1 MTTKQRKAALVK
13 LNELAAAKR
22 APMPADD
29 DGSLWTRLHN
39 EWQTLHTAIF
49 GADDAEQ
56 VSSEFR

>member
-29 DGSLWTRLHN
+29 DGSLWKRLN
-39 EWQTLHTAIF
+39 DEWQALHTAIF

>member
-22 APMPADD
+22 APMP
-29 DGSLWTRLHN
+29 
-39 EWQTLHTAIF
+39 LHTAIF

-56 VSSEFR
+56 VASEFR

>member
-29 DGSLWTRLHN
+29 DGALWARLHT
-39 EWQTLHTAIF
+39 EWQALHTEIY

-56 VSSEFR
+56 VASEFR